1 MTTAVVELTW
11 SGSLYESNSGEQN
24 GKEPDYINSKKN
36 WAETRRHKKHGT
48 FYFTEIATQMSD
60 LCISKCAPQN
70 ERKS

>member
-36 WAETRRHKKHGT
+36 WAETRRHKKYRI
-48 FYFTEIATQMSD
+48 FYFTEIAAEMSD